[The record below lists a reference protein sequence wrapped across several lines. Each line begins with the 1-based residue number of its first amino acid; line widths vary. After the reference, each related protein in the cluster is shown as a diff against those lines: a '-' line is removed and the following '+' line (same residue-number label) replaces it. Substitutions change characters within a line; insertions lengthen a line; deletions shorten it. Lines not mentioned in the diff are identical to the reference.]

1 MSETLW
7 RMELFTIA
15 FSTFLGA
22 AVALA
27 AQRLAEAQNAR
38 RQEESALN
46 NLILDLAAKRAF
58 VVAEDWDWA
67 EDEVRRVVG
76 SVMHARGLVRDARL
90 AARPRSRA
98 LPHLQQ
104 MTRACNTFLEWSERV
119 DKEQLKSPLRQLTAA
134 IDAEV
139 ASIHRLDR
147 SHILDDRPGSLAL

>member
-1 MSETLW
+1 MDF
-7 RMELFTIA
+7 FTIA

-27 AQRLAEAQNAR
+27 AQRLTEAQNAK
-38 RQEESALN
+38 RQEEAALN
-46 NLILDLAAKRAF
+46 NLVLDLAAKRAF

-67 EDEVRRVVG
+67 DDEVRRVVG
-76 SVMHARGLVRDARL
+76 SVMHARDLVRETRL

-119 DKEQLKSPLRQLTAA
+119 DREQLKAPLRQLATEV
-134 IDAEV
+134 DTEV
-139 ASIHRLDR
+139 ASLHRLDPR
-147 SHILDDRPGSLAL
+147 HILDDRPGSLAL